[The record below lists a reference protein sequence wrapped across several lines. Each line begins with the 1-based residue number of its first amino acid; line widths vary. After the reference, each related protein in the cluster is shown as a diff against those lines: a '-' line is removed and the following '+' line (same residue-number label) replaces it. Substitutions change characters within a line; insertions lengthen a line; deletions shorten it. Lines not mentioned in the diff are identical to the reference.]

1 MNKHSI
7 GASPDAAQ
15 QEPQT
20 ARVSPSV
27 PDGWAKVPHS
37 IARDSTLTP
46 LARLLWVILES
57 RQGQRSQARVG
68 QTVLANDLG
77 VSSRTAQRALAELV
91 SAGLVSTKQTGRTS
105 IYVVHNPARDT
116 TQMTSQS
123 SQMGQERRLRYDTDD
138 VSTEQETLRKKK
150 ASKQVRESV
159 TEGLELAPVAAAA
172 VAQELATALPSPDPL
187 TREAFLSALPSHLR
201 PKDTAKVSNLIAT
214 ALARGWTA
222 TALAQ
227 AVGKE
232 VPNPNAGPGMA
243 VTALASLAQQPPSEH
258 SASRKPV
265 RFDPVNECPHGVL
278 KVYGGCEDCA
288 AERAQQAPTEA
299 RTRISA

>member
-15 QEPQT
+15 QEPET
-20 ARVSPSV
+20 ARVSPST

-46 LARLLWVILES
+46 QARLLWVILES
-57 RQGQRSQARVG
+57 RQGQRSHTRVG
-68 QTVLANDLG
+68 RNVLATDLG
-77 VSSRTAQRALAELV
+77 VSLSTTKRALAELIA
-91 SAGLVSTKQTGRTS
+91 AGLVTSKQTGRTS
-105 IYVVHNPARDT
+105 IYVVHNTARDRSQT
-116 TQMTSQS
+116 DPQDAQKRHERAVRRFTS
-123 SQMGQERRLRYDTDD
+123 EP
-138 VSTEQETLRKKK
+138 STEQETLRKKK

-159 TEGLELAPVAAAA
+159 TEGLELAPAAAA
-172 VAQELATALPSPDPL
+172 SVAQEIALALPSPDPL

-201 PKDTAKVSNLIAT
+201 PADTARVASLIAT

-222 TALAQ
+222 TGLAQ

-243 VTALASLAQQPPSEH
+243 VTALAALSQQPPSEH
-258 SASRKPV
+258 SERPKPV
-265 RFDPVNECPHGVL
+265 RFDPVNECEHGVL
-278 KVYGGCEDCA
+278 KIYGDCKDCYPA
-288 AERAQQAPTEA
+288 RYVWDAERVTA
-299 RTRISA
+299 